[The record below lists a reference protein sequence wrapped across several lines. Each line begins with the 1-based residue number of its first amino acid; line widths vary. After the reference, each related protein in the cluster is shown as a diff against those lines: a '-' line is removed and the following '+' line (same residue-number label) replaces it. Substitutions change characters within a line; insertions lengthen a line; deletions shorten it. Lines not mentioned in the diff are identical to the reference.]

1 MCVEHNSMNL
11 HEMYDTIVD
20 YFEDVKGAERKK
32 RHQQLLTLWNRS
44 VAIFPSLGKY

>member
-1 MCVEHNSMNL
+1 MNL

-32 RHQQLLTLWNRS
+32 RRQQLLTWWNRS